1 MHMLNVVVNLFKV
14 NNKDAT
20 EVTPAKIYLF
30 RVNSRNTR
38 KSVKYV
44 QSLQQKHKSDV
55 DDIVL
60 VFLLLTLNII
70 HTFAILVFLC
80 KLKVYQVQHSPR

>member
-44 QSLQQKHKSDV
+44 QSLQ
-55 DDIVL
+55 
-60 VFLLLTLNII
+60 
-70 HTFAILVFLC
+70 
-80 KLKVYQVQHSPR
+80 